1 MSGDARLKALVP
13 LLSSAMGK
21 GPRDPNGAHWPLV
34 ATHLFGRSAQE
45 CRDRYEE
52 VMSGR
57 VAVRAAAKAAVEK
70 AVKAKA
76 IEDVA
81 VEVTR
86 AAVVKAFTV
95 VEEEEEVTAELSETE
110 SWSVAEP
117 WSANT
122 MTTTVMSSAFA
133 APATALQT
141 TDEYGMRV
149 HEITLPSKVAPY
161 QRVEFKTDDDQVVN
175 CTAPY
180 NAKPGMKM
188 KVHVPDRF
196 RDLSQLQD
204 LQIPLGLL
212 AVGEE
217 VEEEE
222 LYASRVELLLF
233 R

>member
-1 MSGDARLKALVP
+1 
-13 LLSSAMGK
+13 MGK

-45 CRDRYEE
+45 CRDRYED
-52 VMSGR
+52 VINGK

-76 IEDVA
+76 IEGVA

-122 MTTTVMSSAFA
+122 RTTTVMSSAFA

-149 HEITLPSKVAPY
+149 HAITLPSTVAPY
-161 QRVEFKTDDDQVVN
+161 QRVEFKTDDQVVN

-188 KVHVPDRF
+188 KVRVPDKPAYL
-196 RDLSQLQD
+196 DLSQLQGR
-204 LQIPLGLL
+204 QIPLGLL